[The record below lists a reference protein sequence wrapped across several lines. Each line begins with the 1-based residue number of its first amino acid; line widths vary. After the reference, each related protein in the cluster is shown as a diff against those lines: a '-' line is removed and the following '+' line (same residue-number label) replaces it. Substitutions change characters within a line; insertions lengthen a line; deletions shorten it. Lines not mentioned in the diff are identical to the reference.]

1 MQEHCSSLLHPTSKH
16 WRENDWEKVQYLTA
30 ANQSYKGRVGRG
42 KNKKSVGNSVNE
54 SILW

>member
-1 MQEHCSSLLHPTSKH
+1 MQEHCSSLLHPSSKH